1 MIVSE
6 NELKGVVVGKY
17 LAMRGGKN
25 VTSSAEFAYEEAL
38 PFCQFKYQSRAVSQF
53 IKFSYL
59 CVQNSRYKTI
69 LSRVNLY
76 LLFSRRIHRGKKSG
90 DVFVC

>member
-25 VTSSAEFAYEEAL
+25 VTSS
-38 PFCQFKYQSRAVSQF
+38 
-53 IKFSYL
+53 
-59 CVQNSRYKTI
+59 T
-69 LSRVNLY
+69 
-76 LLFSRRIHRGKKSG
+76 
-90 DVFVC
+90 